1 MHHTKNRSKIR
12 NFNGAEGAKF
22 AKAFELGGDSKVKGP
37 KAADRGDSL
46 CVILNVLAASVT
58 LINPLQAASEL
69 CARFHVLF
77 DGFV

>member
-1 MHHTKNRSKIR
+1 MYVLLENIKIL
-12 NFNGAEGAKF
+12 AEDTLFFFKR
-22 AKAFELGGDSKVKGP
+22 EYEEMQM
-37 KAADRGDSL
+37 DSL

>member
-1 MHHTKNRSKIR
+1 MYVLLENIKIL
-12 NFNGAEGAKF
+12 AEDTLFFFKR
-22 AKAFELGGDSKVKGP
+22 EYEEMQM
-37 KAADRGDSL
+37 DSL

-58 LINPLQAASEL
+58 LINPFQAASEL